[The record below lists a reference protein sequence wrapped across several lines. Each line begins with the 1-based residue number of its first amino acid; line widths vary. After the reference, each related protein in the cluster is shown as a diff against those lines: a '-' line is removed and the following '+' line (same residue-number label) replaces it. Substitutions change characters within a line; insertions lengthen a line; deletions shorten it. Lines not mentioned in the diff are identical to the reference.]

1 MNTRLSPPTQV
12 RSKNMSQRV
21 VDDISTKIK
30 DGVLRPGDRV
40 PPEPELMQAFGI
52 SRTVVRESM
61 QRLQA
66 AGLVETRHGIG
77 TFVLTPEQARA
88 LLPDAG
94 PDITNHDMLAMLE
107 LRISVETDA
116 AGLAASRRSEA
127 HLAAMRAALET
138 FAARQRSG
146 LSTVEA
152 DFQFHLQ
159 IALATGNRYFE
170 EVLRS
175 LGEATIERGASSHQ
189 AAAAAPEATAANL
202 PQFGTTHPLLEQS
215 KFLTLREHEDVYECV
230 SRADPAAA
238 RAAMFMHLSNSR
250 ERKRRAIQ
258 AAGG

>member
-1 MNTRLSPPTQV
+1 MHTRISPPAQV

-77 TFVLTPEQARA
+77 TFVLAPEQGRT
-88 LLPDAG
+88 LLTGAG
-94 PDITNHDMLAMLE
+94 AEITNHDMLAMLE

-127 HLAAMRAALET
+127 HLAAMRAALEAFSASHRNGT
-138 FAARQRSG
+138 
-146 LSTVEA
+146 STVEA

-175 LGEATIERGASSHQ
+175 LGEATIERSTSQ
-189 AAAAAPEATAANL
+189 PAAAEAQGAASASK
-202 PQFGTTHPLLEQS
+202 PQFGTTHPLLEQG
-215 KFLTLREHEDVYECV
+215 KLLTLREHEDVYECV

-258 AAGG
+258 LAGG